1 MSGFAA
7 IGGVTQT
14 LRNLLADRLDSPPNL
29 IPPLADPAPVSVGI
43 PPGGEGDD
51 TTTPRINLFLYR
63 VTQNGYLANQEIP
76 GHGANGTAY
85 GHPPLALDLHYLLTA
100 YGTSES
106 GTVPP
111 LADEKWAHYLLGSAM
126 RVLHDHAIIG
136 EDLEDSLGNQ
146 ILDTALQG
154 AYERVKLTL
163 DPLTLE
169 DVAKVWTALN
179 RPYRLSAAY
188 EVRVVQIESTR
199 AVGHPRPVAP
209 PPPAGPRVVAV
220 AAGSPRIAE
229 VHAAGT
235 PGPYARAGDTLVLTG
250 TDLGGDPSL
259 AWIDGIETSGAVT
272 SARFDRATLVVP
284 DDPRLLPGTRSV
296 RLARGVMLGEPPV
309 PHTGMKSNTAAFVL
323 VPRIDS
329 ASTLAGN
336 RLRLRG
342 NRLLAPDVE
351 CETLVGSASVP
362 RADYEAGSSDT
373 ILTLPLPA
381 GAQTGELIRVRVNGA
396 ESFDEVTVP

>member
-1 MSGFAA
+1 MSGFSA

-29 IPPLADPAPVSVGI
+29 NPPLADPAPVSVGI

-51 TTTPRINLFLYR
+51 TTTPRLNLFLYR

-76 GHGANGTAY
+76 GHGANGAAY

-106 GTVPP
+106 GTIPP

-126 RVLHDHAIIG
+126 RVLHDNAIIG

-146 ILDTALQG
+146 ILDTTLQG

-188 EVRVVQIESTR
+188 EVRVVQIESLR
-199 AVGHPRPVAP
+199 ATPHPRPVWP

-220 AAGSPRIAE
+220 AAGSPRVAE

-235 PGPYARAGDTLVLTG
+235 PGPYVRVGDTLVLTG
-250 TDLGGDPSL
+250 TDLGGDLTL
-259 AWIDGIETSGAVT
+259 AWIDGVGASGAVT

-284 DDPRLLPGTRSV
+284 DDPRLLPGLRAV
-296 RLARGVMLGEPPV
+296 RLGRGVMLGEPPV
-309 PHTGMKSNTAAFVL
+309 PHVGMKSNTAAFVL
-323 VPRIDS
+323 VPRLDS
-329 ASTLAGN
+329 ANVLVGDQ
-336 RLRLRG
+336 LRLHG
-342 NRLLAPDVE
+342 NRLLAPNVE
-351 CETLVGSASVP
+351 CETLVGSISVP
-362 RADYEAGSSDT
+362 ESDYVAGSTDT
-373 ILTLPLPA
+373 VLTLSLPP
-381 GAQTGELIRVRVNGA
+381 GAQSGELIRVRVNGA
-396 ESFDEVTVP
+396 ESLDEVTVP